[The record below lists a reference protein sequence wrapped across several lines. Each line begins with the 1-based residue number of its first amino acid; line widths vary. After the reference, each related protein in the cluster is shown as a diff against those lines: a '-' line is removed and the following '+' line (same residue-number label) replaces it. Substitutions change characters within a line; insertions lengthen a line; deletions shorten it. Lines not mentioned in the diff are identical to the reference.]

1 MALHL
6 SHEER
11 WWRRDSAA
19 SKAGDDLYA
28 ERFEFLLR
36 GQGVLV
42 SAAVQPDQAG
52 SQPRIVRG
60 RDLEAG
66 SVSGELDQQCRRQ
79 VKDPVIPTL
88 GYARAAGVDGVSVQ
102 EQQASLGRVLSGAPV
117 ADRLNSALDRGDG
130 VLAVRVGHE
139 VVAAEG
145 CRHESY
151 VAWAVAVLDDVV
163 HDFPFYRKRSTRR

>member
-6 SHEER
+6 PHEER

-19 SKAGDDLYA
+19 SKAGDDLCA
-28 ERFEFLLR
+28 ECFEFLLR
-36 GQGVLV
+36 GQSVLV
-42 SAAVQPDQAG
+42 SAPVQPDQAG

-60 RDLEAG
+60 RIPEAG
-66 SVSGELDQQCRRQ
+66 AVSGELDQQCRRK
-79 VKDPVIPTL
+79 VKDSVIPAL
-88 GYARAAGVDGVSVQ
+88 GYAGAAGVDGVSVQ

-117 ADRLNSALDRGDG
+117 ADRLNSALDGCDC
-130 VLAVRVGHE
+130 VLAVGVGHE

-151 VAWAVAVLDDVV
+151 VAWAVAVLDHVR
-163 HDFPFYRKRSTRR
+163 HDFLSTAGDQTRR